1 MLIRDGILDANDS
14 LYAVTNLSLL
24 HHIHAA
30 LRAHTLFHRD
40 VQYIVQENQVVL
52 IDEHTGRTM
61 HGRRLSEGLHQAL
74 EAKEG
79 VAIQSESQTMAS
91 TTFQNYFRMYKKLG
105 GMTGT
110 ADTEAPEFMQ
120 IYGLDV
126 VVIPTNRPLLRK
138 DLNDL
143 VYISKEEKYE
153 AIIEDV
159 KRFVEQG
166 APVLV
171 GTASVETSEEMSRR
185 LQEANIPHRVLNAKF
200 HAQEAEII
208 AQAGRPSTVTIATN
222 MAGRGTD
229 IVLGG
234 KWEAD
239 LAALENP
246 SPADI
251 EAAKAA
257 WQQRHEQVL
266 ASGGLHILGTERH
279 ESRRIDNQLR
289 GRAGRQGDQ
298 GLSRFYLSLEDD
310 LMRIFA
316 SDRVKSIMQALGM
329 QRGEAIEHKMVTGSI
344 EKAQRKVE
352 GRNFDVRKQLLEYD
366 NVASD
371 QRKVIYQQRNDILEA
386 EDVSEII
393 TAIRNDVI
401 GDVVTQYIPAQS
413 FPEQWDLPGL
423 EQAFETDFG
432 LQVPISEW
440 VKQDVNLMDD
450 AIRER
455 AQQIA
460 ADFYGKKCE
469 GSEQIM
475 RQVEKQIMLQV
486 LDNLWKD
493 HLASMDHLRQ
503 GINLRAYA
511 QKDPKQEFKRESFE
525 LFRMLLDNIKAEVVR
540 VLFHVR
546 IASREE
552 IEEMEEQ
559 RRREQENLQ
568 LQHAQSSALQGE
580 ESAVDNAPQK
590 AATTPFVRSNEK
602 VGRNDPC
609 PCGSGKKYKQCH
621 GSLA

>member
-1 MLIRDGILDANDS
+1 
-14 LYAVTNLSLL
+14 
-24 HHIHAA
+24 
-30 LRAHTLFHRD
+30 
-40 VQYIVQENQVVL
+40 
-52 IDEHTGRTM
+52 
-61 HGRRLSEGLHQAL
+61 
-74 EAKEG
+74 
-79 VAIQSESQTMAS
+79 
-91 TTFQNYFRMYKKLG
+91 
-105 GMTGT
+105 
-110 ADTEAPEFMQ
+110 
-120 IYGLDV
+120 
-126 VVIPTNRPLLRK
+126 
-138 DLNDL
+138 
-143 VYISKEEKYE
+143 
-153 AIIEDV
+153 
-159 KRFVEQG
+159 
-166 APVLV
+166 
-171 GTASVETSEEMSRR
+171 
-185 LQEANIPHRVLNAKF
+185 
-200 HAQEAEII
+200 
-208 AQAGRPSTVTIATN
+208 
-222 MAGRGTD
+222 
-229 IVLGG
+229 
-234 KWEAD
+234 
-239 LAALENP
+239 
-246 SPADI
+246 
-251 EAAKAA
+251 
-257 WQQRHEQVL
+257 
-266 ASGGLHILGTERH
+266 
-279 ESRRIDNQLR
+279 
-289 GRAGRQGDQ
+289 
-298 GLSRFYLSLEDD
+298 
-310 LMRIFA
+310 
-316 SDRVKSIMQALGM
+316 
-329 QRGEAIEHKMVTGSI
+329 MVTGSI